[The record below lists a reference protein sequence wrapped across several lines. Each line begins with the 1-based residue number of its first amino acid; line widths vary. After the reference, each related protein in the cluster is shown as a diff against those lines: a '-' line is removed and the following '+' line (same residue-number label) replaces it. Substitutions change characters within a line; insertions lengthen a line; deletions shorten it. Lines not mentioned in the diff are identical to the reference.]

1 MQEKGRS
8 AASRPGSGGTR
19 IARPSI
25 FEHLD
30 YRVWLRRVY
39 EESKA
44 EDKRFSCRYVAS
56 HVGFKSASFFSQ
68 VLNGR
73 TELTPSMA
81 LRFAAFLK
89 LDARETDYFEALVL
103 CARSTSAAERRRHLG
118 RLAVLRMA
126 HARAGQDPTE
136 SPRGAQAAPE
146 SDPTTMSLKLGRE
159 GRSRVER
166 EIAAFRSRVLAIARA
181 DKGAKD
187 VWRLDVRLRGA

>member
-1 MQEKGRS
+1 MQEKGRG
-8 AASRPGSGGTR
+8 AAARPGSGGTR
-19 IARPSI
+19 IAHPPI
-25 FEHLD
+25 FDHLD

-44 EDKRFSCRYVAS
+44 LDKRFSCRYVAS
-56 HVGFKSASFFSQ
+56 RVGFKSASFFSQ

-103 CARSTSAAERRRHLG
+103 CARSTTAVERRRHLG
-118 RLAVLRMA
+118 RLASLRDA
-126 HARAGQDPTE
+126 HARAGRDPAGSPPDATSAFEDDPT
-136 SPRGAQAAPE
+136 A
-146 SDPTTMSLKLGRE
+146 MSLKLGRE

-187 VWRLDVRLRGA
+187 AWLLDVRLRGL